1 MAKPCPCRF
10 TPRAGKASFPTEMQE
25 HREPIP
31 ASARR
36 EDSCPDSS
44 RESELAGDA
53 TPSTRSAQA
62 ASSQA
67 LAVPRAS
74 ES

>member
-1 MAKPCPCRF
+1 MAKPCPCRL
-10 TPRAGKASFPTEMQE
+10 TPRAGKATFPTEMQE
-25 HREPIP
+25 HREPIL
-31 ASARR
+31 ASARCG
-36 EDSCPDSS
+36 DSCLGFS
-44 RESELAGDA
+44 RESELAVDA

-62 ASSQA
+62 TSSQA